1 MSPQV
6 HVASAPAA
14 LATRRILAGGI
25 LLVVACTT
33 AQADLL
39 SFLSPT
45 EPDVIANTDVFDRD
59 TPTPS
64 RDNPVYYLSVS
75 KGYRNFGYDTA
86 GEKIPD
92 PKGVLSLITK
102 ILNGQEYR
110 LATREHPPTII
121 ILYSWGTFYR
131 NADPYAQNTFVPEM
145 LEFLGGSKVGLRTSA
160 HRQASS
166 ELDEGLHSINPDSST
181 ISGFIPHGMYVI
193 TFWAFDFAQ
202 ARQGVAR
209 LLWKTNISSS
219 TRGFYLPEVLPT
231 MLAVAAPMIGR
242 ETGKPIRIDI
252 DEHYRPRIELGPLQV
267 IDDDV
272 KTTKPR

>member
-1 MSPQV
+1 
-6 HVASAPAA
+6 
-14 LATRRILAGGI
+14 
-25 LLVVACTT
+25 
-33 AQADLL
+33 
-39 SFLSPT
+39 
-45 EPDVIANTDVFDRD
+45 
-59 TPTPS
+59 
-64 RDNPVYYLSVS
+64 
-75 KGYRNFGYDTA
+75 
-86 GEKIPD
+86 
-92 PKGVLSLITK
+92 
-102 ILNGQEYR
+102 
-110 LATREHPPTII
+110 
-121 ILYSWGTFYR
+121 
-131 NADPYAQNTFVPEM
+131 
-145 LEFLGGSKVGLRTSA
+145 
-160 HRQASS
+160 
-166 ELDEGLHSINPDSST
+166 
-181 ISGFIPHGMYVI
+181 MYVI